1 MKPYR
6 RISTDDHLMEAPD
19 SYRSRM
25 SAHWGDKVPQVRDNG
40 DGTDGWYV
48 YGQRVSRNTGFT
60 FVQGVTPDREPV
72 TRWEDVP
79 RCAYVPAERIREMDR
94 DGVDVHS
101 FYANVGNAQTLNK
114 PELPEAFRL
123 EAIRAVNAIQIEDY
137 VEPYPGRFIAFAV
150 VPLWDPKKA
159 VEEFHWAAQRGAR
172 GVAYAF
178 PQQFAG
184 YPNFC
189 DPAWDPLWAAL
200 QEADLPL
207 NMHIGGGASM
217 GLAAQVWEGHT
228 DPMRRLSETSV
239 KGIPANTTV
248 ASTILFSGVL
258 ERFPRLKIM
267 FAESGVGWI
276 AYLLDVAD
284 HQWERQRMH
293 KHGMPLRPS
302 ELFRQHCYA
311 NFWFE
316 YIGSEVRRSPGLANI
331 TWLSDFPHPT
341 STYPTSGDYIERSL
355 ADCTPE
361 ERQMILVDTA
371 RRLYRLPEGY

>member
-19 SYRSRM
+19 SYTSRM
-25 SAHWGDKVPQVRDNG
+25 SAKWQEQAPQLRANG
-40 DGTDGWYV
+40 DGTDGWYI
-48 YGQRVSRNTGFT
+48 YGQKVSRNTGFT
-60 FVQGVTPDREPV
+60 FVQGVTHDRDIV

-79 RCAYVPAERIREMDR
+79 KCAYVPAERIKAMDR

-101 FYANVGNAQTLNK
+101 FYANVGNTPALNK
-114 PELPEAFRL
+114 PEYPEEFRL
-123 EAIRAVNAIQIEDY
+123 EAIRAVNSIQLEDY
-137 VEPYPGRFIAFAV
+137 VEPYPGRFISIAV
-150 VPLWDPKKA
+150 VPLWDPNKA
-159 VEEFHWAAQRGAR
+159 VEEFQWAAKRGAR
-172 GVAYAF
+172 GVSFAF
-178 PQQFAG
+178 PQQYG
-184 YPNFC
+184 YPNIC
-189 DPAWDPLWAAL
+189 DPAWDVLWAAL
-200 QEADLPL
+200 QEANLPL
-207 NMHIGGGASM
+207 NMHIGSGGGM
-217 GLAAQVWEGHT
+217 GLAGQVWDGHT
-228 DPMRRLSETSV
+228 DPQRRLSEISV

-248 ASTILFSGVL
+248 AATLLFSGIL
-258 ERFPRLKIM
+258 ERFPKLKIM

-293 KHGMPLRPS
+293 KRGMPTTPS

-316 YIGSEVRRSPGLANI
+316 YIGDEVRRSPGLKNI

-341 STYPTSGDYIERSL
+341 STYPTSSEYIDRSL
-355 ADCTPE
+355 KDCTPE

-371 RRLYRLPEGY
+371 RELYNLPAGY